1 MRPGACRPGRADFRV
16 AGFTLL
22 ELLVVMVL
30 TGLLLGSVYS
40 LLSTLSR
47 GVAQGMDRWD
57 RMEAERTV
65 WISVERDLRPGLP
78 DRDWQVTSAGV
89 LRLRAFRGVAR
100 ICGEAGSAGV
110 FPVAWQG
117 ERLPVPGRD
126 SLLVL
131 GSDGG
136 WRGAGLTDW
145 NENDAACTSR
155 PGERAG
161 WMEWSGSGSRSPV
174 LVRLF
179 ERGSYS
185 FHAGAFRYAR
195 GGGLRQPLTPELFG
209 SDSRFELAPG
219 GLRIRME
226 AAEELVDLVGT
237 REREIRIRVDPGPE
251 EDGVP

>member
-1 MRPGACRPGRADFRV
+1 MERGYTGFRR

-30 TGLLLGSVYS
+30 TGLLAGSIYS

-65 WISVERDLRPGLP
+65 WISVERDLRPGLHG
-78 DRDWQVTSAGV
+78 RDWEVTPDGV
-89 LRLRAFRGVAR
+89 LRLRAFRGIAR
-100 ICGEAGSAGV
+100 ICGGATSPGV
-110 FPVAWQG
+110 YPVAWRG
-117 ERLPVPGRD
+117 DRLPVPDRD

-131 GSDGG
+131 AGDGG
-136 WRGAGLTDW
+136 WRAAGLTDW
-145 NENDAACTSR
+145 RDDEDACTGLG
-155 PGERAG
+155 GERTG
-161 WMEWSGSGSRSPV
+161 WMEWSGAGSHPPI
-174 LVRLF
+174 LLRLF

-209 SDSRFELAPG
+209 AGSRFQTEHEGVVVL
-219 GLRIRME
+219 ME
-226 AAEELVDLVGT
+226 ATEELVELVGD
-237 REREIRIRVDPGPE
+237 REREVRIRLDPEAPAAG
-251 EDGVP
+251 GS

>member
-1 MRPGACRPGRADFRV
+1 MRRRRHGACRR

-30 TGLLLGSVYS
+30 TGLLAGSVYS

-47 GVAQGMDRWD
+47 AVAQGMDRWD

-65 WISVERDLRPGLP
+65 WISAERDLRPGLP
-78 DRDWQVTSAGV
+78 GRDWEVTSDGV
-89 LRLRAFRGVAR
+89 LRLRAFRGIAR
-100 ICGEAGSAGV
+100 ICGGPASPGV
-110 FPVAWQG
+110 YPVAWRG
-117 ERLPVPGRD
+117 DRLPVPDRD

-136 WRGAGLTDW
+136 WRAAGLTGWRED
-145 NENDAACTSR
+145 EAACIALA
-155 PGERAG
+155 GERTG
-161 WMEWSGSGSRSPV
+161 RMEWSGAGSHPPI
-174 LVRLF
+174 LLRLF

-209 SDSRFELAPG
+209 VGSRFQAEQEAVVV
-219 GLRIRME
+219 RME
-226 AAEELVDLVGT
+226 AAEELVGLVGD
-237 REREIRIRVDPGPE
+237 RERDIRIRLDPEAPASGGP
-251 EDGVP
+251 